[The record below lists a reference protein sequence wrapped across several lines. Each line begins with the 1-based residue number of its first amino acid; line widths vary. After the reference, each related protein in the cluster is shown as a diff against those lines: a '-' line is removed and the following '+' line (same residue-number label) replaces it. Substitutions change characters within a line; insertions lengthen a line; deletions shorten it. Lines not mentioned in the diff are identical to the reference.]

1 MGGEGEGHSGCDRM
15 VVVWGEG
22 HSGCDRMVVVWGERG
37 RGIVVVIVW

>member
-1 MGGEGEGHSGCDRM
+1 MGGE
-15 VVVWGEG
+15 GEG